1 MCLGIKLFSK
11 QSSLHNGS
19 YTPMEQADNK
29 LHNKIHNHCQLLV
42 TLLNSKGIRV
52 QEIEKDFAL
61 IIKVGSSED
70 VMFAKRSECSD
81 KARHATIWQKSYFI

>member
-1 MCLGIKLFSK
+1 MDLILQWNKQTISYIIKYII
-11 QSSLHNGS
+11 N
-19 YTPMEQADNK
+19 
-29 LHNKIHNHCQLLV
+29 CQLLV

-70 VMFAKRSECSD
+70 VMFAQRSERSD
-81 KARHATIWQKSYFI
+81 KASHATIWQKSYFI